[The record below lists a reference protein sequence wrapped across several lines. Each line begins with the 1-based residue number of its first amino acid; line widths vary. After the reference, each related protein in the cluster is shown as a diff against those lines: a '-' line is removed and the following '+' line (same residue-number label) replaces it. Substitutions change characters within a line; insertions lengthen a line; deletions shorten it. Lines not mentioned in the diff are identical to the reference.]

1 MIEINNLQKKFEEKI
16 LFDDYNLKIEDGE
29 FVVLSGE
36 SGSGKTTLLNM
47 IGGLELINKG
57 TIFVNG
63 IDITKRKNQVKYYR
77 DIVGFLFQNFALVDK
92 KTVRQNLKLVKRST
106 RSGVTIEEALD
117 KVGLLDK
124 IDTRVYKLS
133 GGEQQRVALARLM
146 VKKCK
151 LILADEPTGSLDSKN
166 AELVIEI
173 LKNLNKEGKTV
184 ILVTHVNEYKN
195 IGDRCIEIQQNSQL

>member
-63 IDITKRKNQVKYYR
+63 IDITKRKNEGENGRSKEKKARVFYEKCA
-77 DIVGFLFQNFALVDK
+77 DING
-92 KTVRQNLKLVKRST
+92 ST
-106 RSGVTIEEALD
+106 S
-117 KVGLLDK
+117 
-124 IDTRVYKLS
+124 S
-133 GGEQQRVALARLM
+133 
-146 VKKCK
+146 
-151 LILADEPTGSLDSKN
+151 N
-166 AELVIEI
+166 
-173 LKNLNKEGKTV
+173 
-184 ILVTHVNEYKN
+184 
-195 IGDRCIEIQQNSQL
+195 